1 MTGRSHYYPVDEE
14 FLETLYL
21 QWTYGLSPVEKRISI
36 FSRIRDIP
44 YAIVSEWVD
53 SKDLMKLMI
62 EENKG
67 WCGPKH
73 RLLFWM
79 YQRLGIPI
87 KYLLVPF
94 RWQDQPVSY
103 PDSVKSHFLYLPD
116 SRHLCCMIYL
126 HNSWQILDATWDT
139 PLRKAGFPVN
149 EPWDGI
155 KETALAVVRSED
167 ADESSIGKA
176 LRRPD
181 RRTSFSS
188 DLNEWLEQVRCSGE
202 NNE

>member
-1 MTGRSHYYPVDEE
+1 MTVHRHNNQIDEDY
-14 FLETLYL
+14 LESLF
-21 QWTYGLSPVEKRISI
+21 QRWTYGLSPVEKRIWI
-36 FSRIRDIP
+36 FSSIRDIP
-44 YAIVSEWVD
+44 YAIVGEWAD
-53 SKDLMKLMI
+53 TEDILKRMI
-62 EENKG
+62 QENKG

-103 PDSVKSHFLYLPD
+103 PDSVRAHFPYLPD

-155 KETALAVVRSED
+155 KETALAVIRSED
-167 ADESSIGKA
+167 TEENGLIGV
-176 LRRPD
+176 LRRPY
-181 RRTSFSS
+181 RRGSFTS
-188 DLNEWLEQVRCSGE
+188 DLNGWMEMIRASEDHDT
-202 NNE
+202 